1 MTLAGENSTTL
12 LLRAARF
19 ACERHAGQTKP
30 RQKRPVMDHCLEVAL
45 LVSEA
50 GLPAVA
56 VAAAILHD
64 TLEKTATDRHE
75 LDAQFGPRVG
85 ALVEAVSNVPAEVDA
100 AAKQRLKAA
109 PADAQSIKCAD
120 IVSNLEALARKGELT
135 AKDLADKAATL
146 AVLDQAEPTL
156 AARAASVIERGRLNG
171 C

>member
-1 MTLAGENSTTL
+1 M

-30 RQKRPVMDHCLEVAL
+30 RQKRPVIDHCLEVAL

-50 GLPAVA
+50 GLPPDA

-64 TLEKTATDRHE
+64 TLEKTATVRDE
-75 LDAQFGPRVG
+75 LDAQFGQRVG
-85 ALVEAVSNVPAEVDA
+85 ALVEAVSNVPGEADA

-120 IVSNLEALARKGELT
+120 IISNLEALARKGELT
-135 AKDLADKAATL
+135 AKDRADKAATL
-146 AVLDQAEPTL
+146 AVLDRAEPTL
-156 AARAASVIERGRLNG
+156 AARAASVIERGLNG